1 MICQRQLERS
11 HVTAI
16 RMLRQLER
24 SPARGSAG
32 QSPISSFSLAQD
44 LCIARHLGLWRLR
57 LGMGFFVDEDGQ
69 RQPEAIH
76 VVAYAYLVAE
86 VEQLG

>member
-16 RMLRQLER
+16 RMLRQLQR

-32 QSPISSFSLAQD
+32 QSPISSFFVAQV
-44 LCIARHLGLWRLR
+44 LCIARHIGVWRLR
-57 LGMGFFVDEDGQ
+57 IGMGFFLDEDGQ

-76 VVAYAYLVAE
+76 VVACAYLVAE